1 MVEQYIDIAYIIL
14 IVLVGN
20 VITDKPKIEII
31 KKNKKWAI
39 FVWSS
44 ILALVFM
51 YADYYYSELTSTS
64 IKKYLISYC
73 IATSFYEMIYKY
85 AINAIKGVLGDGSLH
100 RQLP

>member
-1 MVEQYIDIAYIIL
+1 MLEQYIDIAYIIL

-20 VITDKPKIEII
+20 VLTEKPKLEII
-31 KKNKKWAI
+31 KKNKKWTI
-39 FVWSS
+39 LIWSTV
-44 ILALVFM
+44 LALMFM
-51 YADYYYSELTSTS
+51 YADYFYSELTSAS

-85 AINAIKGVLGDGSLH
+85 AINAIKGVLGDGSIH